1 MLKRITR
8 IGWVRQALCWL
19 GYIYIHLVYVT
30 SRWQHENTEHAEALW
45 RRGQPFIIAF
55 WHGRLMMMPFIWRR
69 GVPVNMLISQHA
81 DGEFVTLTM
90 QNFGVGNVR
99 GSSKRG
105 GAAALRKLVRLIERG
120 ESVGFTPDGPRG
132 PRMRSAEGV
141 VAVARLSGVPVL
153 PASVATSR
161 CRILDSWDRFQLA
174 LPFGRGIFLWG
185 EPIHVPPD
193 ARGPA
198 LEAARLAVETALNKL
213 TLEADRRSGV
223 GPVTP
228 AESETAAGVTELV
241 SAPPR
246 PTRQAP

>member
-8 IGWVRQALCWL
+8 IGWVRRVLCGI
-19 GYIYIHLVYVT
+19 GYIYIHLVYLT
-30 SRWQHENTEHAEALW
+30 SRWHHENTEHAEALW
-45 RRGQPFIIAF
+45 RRDQPFIIAF

-69 GVPVNMLISQHA
+69 GVPINMLISQHA
-81 DGEFVTLTM
+81 DGDLVNLTM

-99 GSSKRG
+99 GSTNRGG
-105 GAAALRKLVRLIERG
+105 GAALRALVRLIERG

-132 PRMRSAEGV
+132 PRMRAAEGV

-153 PASVATSR
+153 PASVATTR

-174 LPFGRGIFLWG
+174 LPFGRGVFLWG
-185 EPIHVPPD
+185 NPIHVPPE
-193 ARGPA
+193 ARGSA
-198 LEAARLAVETALNKL
+198 LEAARLAVETALNDL

-228 AESETAAGVTELV
+228 AEPGPSVGTTALV
-241 SAPPR
+241 PEPAQPARQR
-246 PTRQAP
+246 P